1 MPRRRTENDRDL
13 DDWFAEPEPLSPRRQ
28 QRDRVPRA
36 DREEQTE
43 ERLRLRPDDSPSSAA
58 ALRRRRPGFA
68 VAARFRTVRALAL
81 GVLAVAVLLIGLAVT
96 GVFASKSG
104 SPASK
109 PSTTARTTSTPST
122 QPNSASVRIPTTT
135 LKPRDHGS
143 QVKALQRA
151 LAALGYSGG
160 RVDGSYGPATER
172 ALARLQRGHNPTAD
186 GIFG

>member
-1 MPRRRTENDRDL
+1 
-13 DDWFAEPEPLSPRRQ
+13 
-28 QRDRVPRA
+28 
-36 DREEQTE
+36 
-43 ERLRLRPDDSPSSAA
+43 
-58 ALRRRRPGFA
+58 
-68 VAARFRTVRALAL
+68 
-81 GVLAVAVLLIGLAVT
+81 VLAVAILLIGLTVT

-109 PSTTARTTSTPST
+109 PSTTARTTSTAST

-172 ALARLQRGHNPTAD
+172 ALASFQRAHNLTAD
-186 GIFG
+186 GIFGPATRTALSRAVRLSG